1 VPHCLCRLAQELF
14 TLAQFDVAQT
24 LLSVRE
30 ARVNSIAF
38 RLPQLL
44 WLALLVPLALLFF
57 IARERRRS
65 RIARRFISER
75 LRGVANPLRV
85 LRPWL
90 VALTLLGCVIALA
103 GPEAGFRVVPI
114 EQRETNRVIA
124 IDVSLSMAAQ
134 DVGTSRL
141 EAAKAI
147 AKRIIGAQSGRV
159 GLVIF
164 ESAAEVVSPL
174 TSDGDAV
181 EALLDSIQAG
191 EVSNPGSDLAVAL
204 NAALRLVGGDAGQRG
219 DIVVIS
225 DGEDQSTKLDDTI
238 AKLAQRGIPVST
250 ILVGT
255 PAGSTIPRPEGGG
268 VLVDDNGQV
277 VTTYARPEALQ
288 KIARATV
295 GTFYANPFGEHAL
308 DSLAATGGNLKQRNV
323 RVPIERYQWPLAFA
337 CFAMFL
343 GSLANRGAE

>member
-1 VPHCLCRLAQELF
+1 MI
-14 TLAQFDVAQT
+14 T
-24 LLSVRE
+24 
-30 ARVNSIAF
+30 F
-38 RLPQLL
+38 RLPHAL
-44 WLALLVPLALLFF
+44 WLTLLIPLALIFF
-57 IARERRRS
+57 LARERQRV
-65 RIARRFISER
+65 RIARRFVSER
-75 LRGVANPLRV
+75 LRGVANPLRS

-90 VALTLLGCVIALA
+90 AAVALLGCVIALA
-103 GPEAGFRVVPI
+103 DPEAGFRVVPV
-114 EQRETNRVIA
+114 EQRESNRVIA
-124 IDVSLSMAAQ
+124 VDVSLSMAAQ

-141 EAAKAI
+141 DAAKAI
-147 AKRIIGAQSGRV
+147 AKRIIDAQPGRV

-181 EALLDSIQAG
+181 ESLLDSIQAG

-250 ILVGT
+250 ILIGT
-255 PAGSTIPRPEGGG
+255 AAGSTIPRPEGGG
-268 VLVDDNGQV
+268 DLRDDNGQV

-288 KIARATV
+288 KIAGATG

-308 DSLAATGGNLKQRNV
+308 DSLAATGGTLKRRNV
-323 RVPIERYQWPLAFA
+323 RVPIECYQWPLAFA
-337 CFAMFL
+337 CIALFL
-343 GSLANRGAE
+343 GSFANRGAE

>member
-1 VPHCLCRLAQELF
+1 MTAF
-14 TLAQFDVAQT
+14 TFRAP
-24 LLSVRE
+24 E
-30 ARVNSIAF
+30 A
-38 RLPQLL
+38 L
-44 WLALLVPLALLFF
+44 WLALLVPFALLFF
-57 IARERRRS
+57 LARERT
-65 RIARRFISER
+65 RIRVARRFVSER

-85 LRPWL
+85 IRPWL
-90 VALTLLGCVIALA
+90 AALTLLGCVIALA

-114 EQRETNRVIA
+114 EQRESNRVIV

-134 DVGTSRL
+134 DAGPSRL
-141 EAAKAI
+141 DAAKAI
-147 AKRIIGAQSGRV
+147 AKRIIDAQSGRV

-191 EVSNPGSDLAVAL
+191 EVSNPGSDLSVAL
-204 NAALRLVGGDAGQRG
+204 NAALRLVAGDPAQSG
-219 DIVVIS
+219 DVVVIS
-225 DGEDQSTKLDDTI
+225 DGEDQGTRLDDTI

-255 PAGSTIPRPEGGG
+255 ARGSTIPRPEGGG
-268 VLVDDNGQV
+268 ELRDDNGEV
-277 VTTYARPEALQ
+277 VVTYARPEELK
-288 KIARATV
+288 KIASSTG
-295 GTFYANPFGEHAL
+295 GTFYTNPFGEHAL
-308 DSLAATGGNLKQRNV
+308 DTLATTGGARRQKNV

-337 CFAMFL
+337 CIALFL

>member
-1 VPHCLCRLAQELF
+1 MNAI
-14 TLAQFDVAQT
+14 
-24 LLSVRE
+24 S
-30 ARVNSIAF
+30 F
-38 RLPQLL
+38 RAPQLL
-44 WLALLVPLALLFF
+44 WLALLAPLALIFF
-57 IARERRRS
+57 LARERARI
-65 RIARRFISER
+65 RIARRFVSER
-75 LRGVANPLRV
+75 LRGVANPLRS

-90 VALTLLGCVIALA
+90 AALAILGCVIALA
-103 GPEAGFRVVPI
+103 GPEAGFRIVPI
-114 EQRETNRVIA
+114 EQRESNRVIA

-141 EAAKAI
+141 DAAKAI
-147 AKRIIGAQSGRV
+147 AKRIIEAQQGRV
-159 GLVIF
+159 GLVVF

-191 EVSNPGSDLAVAL
+191 EVSNPGSDLSVAL
-204 NAALRLVGGDAGQRG
+204 MAALRLAGDTAQRG

-238 AKLAQRGIPVST
+238 AKLSQRGVAVST

-255 PAGSTIPRPEGGG
+255 AAGSTIPRPEGGG
-268 VLVDDNGQV
+268 ELVDDNGQV

-288 KIARATV
+288 KIAAAT
-295 GTFYANPFGEHAL
+295 GGKFYSNPFGEHAL
-308 DSLAATGGNLKQRNV
+308 DSLAASGGMMKQRDV

-337 CFAMFL
+337 CMAMFL

>member
-1 VPHCLCRLAQELF
+1 M
-14 TLAQFDVAQT
+14 
-24 LLSVRE
+24 
-30 ARVNSIAF
+30 SIAF
-38 RLPQLL
+38 RSPQML
-44 WLALLVPLALLFF
+44 WLALLVPLALIFF
-57 IARERRRS
+57 LARERRRM
-65 RIARRFISER
+65 RIARRFVSER
-75 LRGVANPLRV
+75 LRGVANPLRT

-90 VALTLLGCVIALA
+90 ASLALLGCVIALA

-114 EQRETNRVIA
+114 EQRESNRVIA
-124 IDVSLSMAAQ
+124 IDVSLSMDAR

-147 AKRIIGAQSGRV
+147 AKRIIDAQPGRV

-191 EVSNPGSDLAVAL
+191 EVSNPGSDLSVAL
-204 NAALRLVGGDAGQRG
+204 NAALRLAGGDAAQRG

-225 DGEDQSTKLDDTI
+225 DGEDQSSRLDDTI
-238 AKLAQRGIPVST
+238 ARLAQRGVPVST
-250 ILVGT
+250 VLVGT
-255 PAGSTIPRPEGGG
+255 AGGSTIPRDGGDG

-288 KIARATV
+288 KIASAT
-295 GTFYANPFGEHAL
+295 GGRFYANPFGEHAL
-308 DSLAATGGNLKQRNV
+308 DSLAATGGTLKEKNV

-337 CFAMFL
+337 CVALFL
-343 GSLANRGAE
+343 GSFVNRGAE

>member
-1 VPHCLCRLAQELF
+1 MIPL
-14 TLAQFDVAQT
+14 T
-24 LLSVRE
+24 
-30 ARVNSIAF
+30 F
-38 RLPQLL
+38 RAPQAL
-44 WLALLVPLALLFF
+44 WLVLALPLALVFF
-57 IARERRRS
+57 VTRERRRL
-65 RIARRFISER
+65 RVARRFVSER
-75 LRGVANPLRV
+75 LRGVANPLRA

-90 VALTLLGCVIALA
+90 ATLTLLGCVIALA
-103 GPEAGFRVVPI
+103 GPQAGFRVVPI
-114 EQRETNRVIA
+114 EQQESNRVIA

-147 AKRIIGAQSGRV
+147 AKRIIDAQPGRV

-164 ESAAEVVSPL
+164 ESAAEIVSPL

-191 EVSNPGSDLAVAL
+191 EVSNPGSDLSVAL
-204 NAALRLVGGDAGQRG
+204 NAALRLAGGDAGRRG

-225 DGEDQSTKLDDTI
+225 DGEDQSTKLDETI
-238 AKLAQRGIPVST
+238 ANLAQRGIPVST

-255 PAGSTIPRPEGGG
+255 AAGSTIPRPEGNGS
-268 VLVDDNGQV
+268 LVDDNGQV

-288 KIARATV
+288 KIASVTG

-308 DSLAATGGNLKQRNV
+308 DSLAATGGTKRQRNI
-323 RVPIERYQWPLAFA
+323 RVPIDRYQWPLAFA
-337 CFAMFL
+337 CVALFL

>member
-1 VPHCLCRLAQELF
+1 VL
-14 TLAQFDVAQT
+14 
-24 LLSVRE
+24 E
-30 ARVNSIAF
+30 ARVTSIAF

-44 WLALLVPLALLFF
+44 WLALAVPLALIFF
-57 IARERRRS
+57 LARERRRV
-65 RIARRFISER
+65 RIARRFVSER
-75 LRGVANPLRV
+75 LRGVANPMRT

-90 VALTLLGCVIALA
+90 TSLALLGCVIALA

-114 EQRETNRVIA
+114 EQRESNRVIA
-124 IDVSLSMAAQ
+124 IDVSLSMDAR

-147 AKRIIGAQSGRV
+147 AKRIIDAQPGRV

-191 EVSNPGSDLAVAL
+191 EVSNPGSDLSVAL
-204 NAALRLVGGDAGQRG
+204 TAALRLAGGDATQRG

-225 DGEDQSTKLDDTI
+225 DGEDQSTRLDDTI
-238 AKLAQRGIPVST
+238 AKLAQRGVPVT
-250 ILVGT
+250 AILVGT
-255 PAGSTIPRPEGGG
+255 AGGSTIPRAGGGG

-288 KIARATV
+288 KIASAT
-295 GTFYANPFGEHAL
+295 GGKFYSNPFGEHAL
-308 DSLAATGGNLKQRNV
+308 DSLAATGGTLKEKNV

-337 CFAMFL
+337 CVALFL
-343 GSLANRGAE
+343 GSLTNRGAE